1 MSLFTSDRDIGP
13 LCNGYRLPRQNRLR
27 SRCIYAIFKLMS
39 EIKFGTDGWQARMG
53 KDFTFDRVRLTAQA
67 FANLSKRTHGSK
79 ESAVMIN
86 YDTRYL
92 SETFAKKAAQIL
104 SLNKIHVIFPLRDA
118 PTPAMALAIVQKQM
132 RGGMCFTATLNEPI
146 YNGIKIF
153 SANGAPAMP
162 SKTLLLENE
171 INKIEANFRFKH
183 QYPDSSL
190 IHHLDIRAPYLD
202 HIASI
207 IRLDTIKRARLKIIV
222 DSLYGTSRDYLDRL
236 LSDHGIEI
244 TAIHNYSDSYF
255 GGGIPSCNQSNL
267 RELARLVVSKG
278 ADIGLASDIGSD
290 RFGIIDCRGR
300 FVDANQIMPPL
311 IEYLITVRK
320 MNGDIIKSISST
332 EQITRVANHYQRKVH
347 ETPVGFK
354 FLADMLSS
362 RSAFIGVES
371 TNGAA
376 LNGIIPC
383 RDGILFNLLISEMLA
398 HSQLSLPLLLNNFAK
413 RFPPLFNREIGMIK
427 NTARHE
433 KYLAL
438 LQEKKFHFP
447 GLDLLKIKYIDG
459 IKFVFK
465 DSWLLLRESGTNNVI
480 RICAES
486 STPKQAQQLVHS
498 GRKLLE

>member
-1 MSLFTSDRDIGP
+1 
-13 LCNGYRLPRQNRLR
+13 
-27 SRCIYAIFKLMS
+27 
-39 EIKFGTDGWQARMG
+39 MG

-67 FANLSKRTHGSK
+67 FANLLRRTHGSK

-92 SETFAKKAAQIL
+92 SETFAQKAAQIL
-104 SLNKIHVIFPLRDA
+104 SLNKIQVFFPRRDA

-132 RGGMCFTATLNEPI
+132 RGGLCFTASSNEPI

-153 SANGAPAMP
+153 NAKGSPAMP
-162 SKTLLLENE
+162 SRTLLLENE
-171 INKIEANFRFKH
+171 IKKIGMDFRFKH
-183 QYPDSSL
+183 QYSDSGL
-190 IHHLDIRAPYLD
+190 IQHLDIRTPYLE
-202 HIASI
+202 HIAAI
-207 IRLDTIKRARLKIIV
+207 IRLDAIKHARLKIII
-222 DSLYGTSRDYLDRL
+222 DNLYGTSRDYLDRL
-236 LSDHGIEI
+236 FSDHGMEI

-255 GGGIPSCNQSNL
+255 GGGIPSCNKSNL

-278 ADIGLASDIGSD
+278 ADIGLATDIGSD

-300 FVDANQIMPPL
+300 FVDANQIIPPL

-320 MNGDIIKSISST
+320 MNGDIVKSISST
-332 EQITRVANHYQRKVH
+332 EQITRVADHYQRKVH

-362 RSAFIGVES
+362 HSAFIGVES
-371 TNGAA
+371 TKGAA

-383 RDGILFNLLISEMLA
+383 RDGILFNLLITEMLA
-398 HSQLSLPLLLNNFAK
+398 HSQLPLPLLLANFAK
-413 RFPPLFNREIGMIK
+413 RFPPLFSREIRMVK
-427 NTARHE
+427 NISRHE
-433 KYLAL
+433 KYLSL

-447 GLDLLKIKYIDG
+447 GMDLLRIKYIDG

-465 DSWLLLRESGTNNVI
+465 DSWLLLRESGTSNVI
-480 RICAES
+480 RISAES
-486 STPKQAQQLVHS
+486 ATLRQSQMLVHS

>member
-1 MSLFTSDRDIGP
+1 M
-13 LCNGYRLPRQNRLR
+13 
-27 SRCIYAIFKLMS
+27 A

-53 KDFTFDRVRLTAQA
+53 KDFTFDRVRLATQA
-67 FANLSKRTHGSK
+67 FANLLKRMHDGK
-79 ESAVMIN
+79 EIAVMVN

-92 SETFAKKAAQIL
+92 SETFAQKAAQIL
-104 SLNKIHVIFPLRDA
+104 SLNKIHAFFPLRDA

-132 RGGMCFTATLNEPI
+132 RGGMCFTASFNEPI

-153 SANGAPAMP
+153 NANGTPAMP

-171 INKIEANFRFKH
+171 IKKITANFHFKQ
-183 QYPDSSL
+183 QYPDSGL
-190 IHHLDIRAPYLD
+190 IHYLDVRAPYLE
-202 HIASI
+202 HIAALA
-207 IRLDTIKRARLKIIV
+207 RLDTIKHARLKIIV
-222 DSLYGTSRDYLDRL
+222 DNLYGTSRDYLDRL
-236 LSDHGIEI
+236 LSDHDIEI

-255 GGGIPSCNQSNL
+255 GNGIPSCNKGNL

-278 ADIGLASDIGSD
+278 ADIGLATDIGSD

-300 FVDANQIMPPL
+300 FIDANQIMPPL

-320 MNGDIIKSISST
+320 MDGDIVKSISST
-332 EQITRVANHYQRKVH
+332 DQITRVAEFHGRKVY

-362 RSAFIGVES
+362 RNAFIGVEDTS
-371 TNGAA
+371 GAA
-376 LNGIIPC
+376 LNGASIC
-383 RDGILFNLLISEMLA
+383 KDGILFNLLTTEMLA
-398 HSQLSLPLLLNNFAK
+398 HSRLSLPLLLNKFAK
-413 RFPPLFNREIGMIK
+413 RFPPLFTREIQVAK
-427 NTARHE
+427 NTSRYE
-433 KYLAL
+433 KYLLL

-459 IKFVFK
+459 IKFIFR
-465 DSWLLLRESGTNNVI
+465 DSWLMLRESGTNNVI

-486 STPKQAQQLVHS
+486 PTRKLAQQLLQV

>member
-1 MSLFTSDRDIGP
+1 
-13 LCNGYRLPRQNRLR
+13 
-27 SRCIYAIFKLMS
+27 MS

-53 KDFTFDRVRLTAQA
+53 KDFTFERIRLTTQA
-67 FANLSKRTHGSK
+67 FANLLKRMPGSK
-79 ESAVMIN
+79 EIAVMIN

-92 SETFAKKAAQIL
+92 SETFAQKAAQIL
-104 SLNKIHVIFPLRDA
+104 ALKKIHAFFPLRDA
-118 PTPAMALAIVQKQM
+118 PTPAMSLAIVQKQM
-132 RGGMCFTATLNEPI
+132 RGGMCFTANFNEPI
-146 YNGIKIF
+146 YNGIKLF
-153 SANGAPAMP
+153 NTNGTPAMP

-171 INKIEANFRFKH
+171 IKKIEPNFHFKH
-183 QYPDSSL
+183 QYPDSGL
-190 IHHLDIRAPYLD
+190 IHYLDIRSPYLD
-202 HIASI
+202 YIATI
-207 IRLDTIKRARLKIIV
+207 ARLEMIKRAHLKIII
-222 DSLYGTSRDYLDRL
+222 DNLYGTSRDYLDRL

-255 GGGIPSCNQSNL
+255 GGGIPSCNKSNL

-278 ADIGLASDIGSD
+278 ADIGLATDIDSD

-300 FVDANQIMPPL
+300 FIDANQIIPPL

-320 MNGDIIKSISST
+320 MSGDIIKSVSST
-332 EQITRVANHYQRKVH
+332 DQITRVADFYQRRVH

-362 RSAFIGVES
+362 RGAFIGVES

-383 RDGILFNLLISEMLA
+383 KDGILFNLLITEMLA
-398 HSQLSLPLLLNNFAK
+398 HSQLSLPLFLNKFAK
-413 RFPPLFNREIGMIK
+413 RFPLLFNREIQIVK
-427 NTARHE
+427 NIVRHE
-433 KYLAL
+433 KYMSI
-438 LQEKKFHFP
+438 LQEKNFPFP

-459 IKFVFK
+459 IKFIFK
-465 DSWLLLRESGTNNVI
+465 DSWLLLRESGTDSVI

-486 STPKQAQQLVHS
+486 PSLKQTQRLLQI

>member
-1 MSLFTSDRDIGP
+1 
-13 LCNGYRLPRQNRLR
+13 
-27 SRCIYAIFKLMS
+27 MS

-53 KDFTFDRVRLTAQA
+53 QDFTFDRVRLTTQA
-67 FANLSKRTHGSK
+67 FANLLKRMHGSK

-104 SLNKIHVIFPLRDA
+104 SLNKIHVFFPLRDA

-132 RGGMCFTATLNEPI
+132 RGGMCFTATSNEPI
-146 YNGIKIF
+146 YNGIKTF
-153 SANGAPAMP
+153 NANGAPAMP

-202 HIASI
+202 HIAAI
-207 IRLDTIKRARLKIIV
+207 IRLDAIKRARLKIIV

-255 GGGIPSCNQSNL
+255 GGGIPSCNKSNL

-300 FVDANQIMPPL
+300 FVDANQIIPPL

-332 EQITRVANHYQRKVH
+332 EQITRVADHYQRKVH

-376 LNGIIPC
+376 LNGVIPC

-413 RFPPLFNREIGMIK
+413 RFPPLFNREIGMVK

-433 KYLAL
+433 KYLSL

-465 DSWLLLRESGTNNVI
+465 DSWLLLRESGTSNII

-486 STPKQAQQLVHS
+486 STFKQAQQLVHS